1 MLDYNEKF
9 GRDAITYDDVLLVPA
24 ESSVTPDRVDLATN
38 LTKSIR
44 LSIPLM
50 TAAMDTVTESR
61 MAIAIA
67 REGGMGVVH
76 KNMSIEDQS
85 DNVLRVKR
93 SESGVIN
100 EPFYLSRDNYV
111 YEADALMAKYRIS
124 GVPICDEDRHLV
136 GILTNRDL
144 RFLSDFNI
152 KIDEV
157 MTKENLVTAPM
168 GTTLEEA
175 KEILRKRK
183 LEKLPYRRRR
193 KTGRA
198 NYHKGH

>member
-100 EPFYLSRDNYV
+100 EPFYLQGQLRLRSRRTYG
-111 YEADALMAKYRIS
+111 EIPHFRRSHLRRGQAS
-124 GVPICDEDRHLV
+124 GGDTHQPGPAV
-136 GILTNRDL
+136 
-144 RFLSDFNI
+144 F
-152 KIDEV
+152 
-157 MTKENLVTAPM
+157 
-168 GTTLEEA
+168 
-175 KEILRKRK
+175 KR
-183 LEKLPYRRRR
+183 L
-193 KTGRA
+193 
-198 NYHKGH
+198 